1 MYKAFQIPPYFLLPG
16 TGSRCGII
24 ATWQV
29 EHVLSP
35 HGWHDEPV
43 SQHFDVT
50 NPENDGDAVI
60 AATNAI
66 RDGDLVVLPTDT
78 VYGIG
83 CDAFSPQAV
92 EKLLAAKGRGRQ
104 MPPPVLVSSAVTL
117 EALGDQL
124 PPWVL
129 ELTREFWPGPLTVVV
144 HQQASL
150 HWDLGDAMGTVA
162 VRMPDHDFTL
172 GLLGRVG
179 PMAVSS
185 ANISGQPAAT
195 SATRAEEMLGDKVAV
210 YLDAG
215 ESAGEL
221 ASTILDCTSQKPH
234 ILRQGGLPF
243 AELRHWLEQHGVD
256 TEQLPADA

>member
-1 MYKAFQIPPYFLLPG
+1 M
-16 TGSRCGII
+16 
-24 ATWQV
+24 
-29 EHVLSP
+29 
-35 HGWHDEPV
+35 

-129 ELTREFWPGPLTVVV
+129 ELTREF
-144 HQQASL
+144 
-150 HWDLGDAMGTVA
+150 
-162 VRMPDHDFTL
+162 
-172 GLLGRVG
+172 
-179 PMAVSS
+179 
-185 ANISGQPAAT
+185 
-195 SATRAEEMLGDKVAV
+195 
-210 YLDAG
+210 
-215 ESAGEL
+215 
-221 ASTILDCTSQKPH
+221 
-234 ILRQGGLPF
+234 
-243 AELRHWLEQHGVD
+243 
-256 TEQLPADA
+256 